1 MSAEQVLE
9 LRVHA
14 DDADDAALDQLA
26 RQLRGQLLDLDVDAV
41 EALPSEEA
49 PDDSK
54 ALDLVVVGGLL
65 VKFGPGVAAA
75 VVNAV
80 RAWVNRDGHRSV
92 TMKIGDHEITL
103 QAATAE
109 QQEKLVEAWLADVRA

>member
-1 MSAEQVLE
+1 VSAEQVLE

-26 RQLRGQLLDLDVDAV
+26 RQLRGRLLDLDVDAV
-41 EALPSEEA
+41 EALPSGEEA
-49 PDDSK
+49 DDSK

-65 VKFGPGVAAA
+65 VRFGPGVAAA

-80 RAWVNRDGHRSV
+80 RAWVGRDGKRSV
-92 TMKIGDHEITL
+92 TMKIGEHEITL

-109 QQEKLVEAWLADVRA
+109 QQEKLVEAWLADVHG

>member
-1 MSAEQVLE
+1 VSAEQVLE

-14 DDADDAALDQLA
+14 DDADDAVLDQLA

-41 EALPSEEA
+41 EALPSGEA
-49 PDDSK
+49 ADDSK

-65 VKFGPGVAAA
+65 VRFGPGIASA

-80 RAWVNRDGHRSV
+80 RAWVGRDGKRSV
-92 TMKIGDHEITL
+92 TMKIGEHEITL

-109 QQEKLVEAWLADVRA
+109 QQEKLVEAWLADVHG

>member
-1 MSAEQVLE
+1 VSAEQVLE

-41 EALPSEEA
+41 EALPSGEEA
-49 PDDSK
+49 DDSK

-65 VKFGPGVAAA
+65 VRFGPGVAAA

-80 RAWVNRDGHRSV
+80 RAWVGRDGKRSV
-92 TMKIGDHEITL
+92 TMKIGEHEITL

-109 QQEKLVEAWLADVRA
+109 QQEKLVEAWLADVHG

>member
-75 VVNAV
+75 VANAV
-80 RAWVNRDGHRSV
+80 RAWVNRGGHRSV

>member
-1 MSAEQVLE
+1 VSVEQVLE

-41 EALPSEEA
+41 EALPSGEEA
-49 PDDSK
+49 DDSK

-65 VKFGPGVAAA
+65 VRFGPGIASA
-75 VVNAV
+75 VVSAV
-80 RAWVNRDGHRSV
+80 RAWVGRDGKRSV
-92 TMKIGDHEITL
+92 TMKIGEHEITL

-109 QQEKLVEAWLADVRA
+109 QQEKLVAAWLADVHG

>member
-14 DDADDAALDQLA
+14 DDADDAALDQLT
-26 RQLRGQLLDLDVDAV
+26 RQLGGQLLDLDVDAV
-41 EALPSEEA
+41 EALPSGEEV
-49 PDDSK
+49 DDSK

-65 VKFGPGVAAA
+65 VRFGPGVAAA

-80 RAWVNRDGHRSV
+80 RAWVGRDGKRSV

-109 QQEKLVEAWLADVRA
+109 QQEKLVEAWLADVHG

>member
-1 MSAEQVLE
+1 VSAEQVLE

-14 DDADDAALDQLA
+14 NDADDAALDQLA
-26 RQLRGQLLDLDVDAV
+26 RQLRGRLLDLDVDAV
-41 EALPSEEA
+41 EALPSGEEA
-49 PDDSK
+49 DDSK

-65 VKFGPGVAAA
+65 VRFGPGVAAA

-80 RAWVNRDGHRSV
+80 RAWVGRDGKRSV
-92 TMKIGDHEITL
+92 TMKIGEHEITL

-109 QQEKLVEAWLADVRA
+109 QQEKLVEAWLADVHG

>member
-1 MSAEQVLE
+1 VSAEQVLE

-41 EALPSEEA
+41 EALPSGEA
-49 PDDSK
+49 ADDSK

-65 VKFGPGVAAA
+65 VRFGPGIASA

-80 RAWVNRDGHRSV
+80 RAWVDRDGKRSV
-92 TMKIGDHEITL
+92 TMKIGEHEITL

-109 QQEKLVEAWLADVRA
+109 QQEKLVEAWLADVHG

>member
-1 MSAEQVLE
+1 VSAEEVLE

-41 EALPSEEA
+41 EALPSGEGA
-49 PDDSK
+49 DDSK

-65 VKFGPGVAAA
+65 VRFGPGVAAA

-80 RAWVNRDGHRSV
+80 RAWVGRDGKRSV
-92 TMKIGDHEITL
+92 TMKIGEHEITL

-109 QQEKLVEAWLADVRA
+109 QQEKLVEAWLADVHG

>member
-1 MSAEQVLE
+1 VSAEQVLE
-9 LRVHA
+9 LRVHV

-41 EALPSEEA
+41 DALPSEEA

-54 ALDLVVVGGLL
+54 ALDLVVIGGLL

-109 QQEKLVEAWLADVRA
+109 QQEKLVEAWLADVRG

>member
-1 MSAEQVLE
+1 VSAEQVLE

-14 DDADDAALDQLA
+14 DDVDAAALDQLA

-41 EALPSEEA
+41 EPLPSGEA
-49 PDDSK
+49 ADDSK
-54 ALDLVVVGGLL
+54 ALDLMVVGGLL

-75 VVNAV
+75 VANAV

-109 QQEKLVEAWLADVRA
+109 QQEKLVEAWLTDVRG

>member
-41 EALPSEEA
+41 DALPSEEA
-49 PDDSK
+49 PDGSK
-54 ALDLVVVGGLL
+54 ALDLVVIGGLL